1 MCVHHESAPRTSVRP
16 EFDRIGPKYF
26 PDRFRST
33 SILKYFNEPLH
44 VDIVQTETKRRKQMS
59 EEYFEQ
65 RLKTIEEK
73 KED

>member
-1 MCVHHESAPRTSVRP
+1 MGFGLLFILYYLWHHSDIKAAEKKLDNSH
-16 EFDRIGPKYF
+16 F
-26 PDRFRST
+26 
-33 SILKYFNEPLH
+33 EPMKKALDQLDNAFIR
-44 VDIVQTETKRRKQMS
+44 VETKRRKQMS

>member
-1 MCVHHESAPRTSVRP
+1 MPIEKALDQMENAFIRV
-16 EFDRIGPKYF
+16 
-26 PDRFRST
+26 
-33 SILKYFNEPLH
+33 
-44 VDIVQTETKRRKQMS
+44 ETKRRKQKT

>member
-1 MCVHHESAPRTSVRP
+1 MWHHNGIKAAEKKLDNSH
-16 EFDRIGPKYF
+16 F
-26 PDRFRST
+26 
-33 SILKYFNEPLH
+33 EPMEKALDQLDKAFIR
-44 VDIVQTETKRRKQMS
+44 VETKRRKQMS

>member
-1 MCVHHESAPRTSVRP
+1 MEKALDQLDKAFIRV
-16 EFDRIGPKYF
+16 
-26 PDRFRST
+26 
-33 SILKYFNEPLH
+33 
-44 VDIVQTETKRRKQMS
+44 ETKRRKQMS